1 MRSETGSRLTWG
13 YFFASVGSEYNTAL
27 SPLRVLKLWR
37 VDSKF
42 CSMVVAW
49 LTVVDTFCQP
59 AQCP

>member
-1 MRSETGSRLTWG
+1 MRSETGSRLTLG
-13 YFFASVGSEYNTAL
+13 YFFASAGNEYKTAL

-42 CSMVVAW
+42 CSMVVPRLAS
-49 LTVVDTFCQP
+49 LGTFCQP